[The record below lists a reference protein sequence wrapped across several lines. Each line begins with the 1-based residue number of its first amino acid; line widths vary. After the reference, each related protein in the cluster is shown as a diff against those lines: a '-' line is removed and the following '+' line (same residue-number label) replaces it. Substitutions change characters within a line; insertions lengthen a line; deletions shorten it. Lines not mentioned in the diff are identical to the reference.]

1 VSHFG
6 YRFRP
11 INSGRVNILEAN
23 MRKLKISIAASL
35 IALFSI
41 VAAGTASAAAPNP
54 PNCMG
59 KDMGLWARE
68 GSIAGVTGVA
78 DFASGAGWGGFVAQ
92 QAQLPSPFGQD
103 NWGHAMTAHLAGD
116 FYGVLGVTCQ

>member
-1 VSHFG
+1 
-6 YRFRP
+6 
-11 INSGRVNILEAN
+11 

-35 IALFSI
+35 IALLSI
-41 VAAGTASAAAPNP
+41 VTAGTASAAAPNP

-68 GSIAGVTGVA
+68 GSIAGVTSPYS
-78 DFASGAGWGGFVAQ
+78 FTSGSGWGRFVAQ
-92 QAQLPSPFGQD
+92 QAQLASPFGQD

-116 FYGVLGVTCQ
+116 FFGVLGVTCK